1 MKKPFFNIICCSA
14 DSTINE
20 ALESL
25 ITALNYNPIL
35 LDNYEAIIEKIRK
48 EEITAI
54 LVDES
59 INHEGEKCH
68 INNIFKNYRYKVP
81 IIFLLE
87 TVNEYKSIILINNI

>member
-1 MKKPFFNIICCSA
+1 MKKSFFNIICCSA

-20 ALESL
+20 ALGSL

-59 INHEGEKCH
+59 INHKEKKA
-68 INNIFKNYRYKVP
+68 IFITYLK
-81 IIFLLE
+81 IIDIRFQ
-87 TVNEYKSIILINNI
+87 